1 MASGLNWREKSIK
14 RASFILSRRLV
25 VVFSEMLTSF
35 AISDISVLAPDNNKY
50 FIILKS
56 VSLRSV
62 DTDCSLKVTLIT
74 VAGLRRSFSDWLML
88 LSNGLLMIRAATEVL
103 PI

>member
-1 MASGLNWREKSIK
+1 MAAGLHWREKSIK

-35 AISDISVLAPDNNKY
+35 AISDISVLAPDSNKH

-56 VSLRSV
+56 VSLRSIE
-62 DTDCSLKVTLIT
+62 TDCSLKVTLIT
-74 VAGLRRSFSDWLML
+74 DAGFRRSFNEWLML
-88 LSNGLLMIRAATEVL
+88 LSNGLFMIRAATEVL